1 MDMLAI
7 ASMCLSLVA
16 DFSMKLT
23 GASNLHERWA
33 TFPLLPPISS
43 MVVRVLALNCL
54 TKWYDSLWQEVWR
67 DDYCDQRWYGD
78 DPRLPKD
85 FWSQLSPEWKR
96 DNALRNSFARRWALC
111 ELDVL
116 VARELGLTLEELCDA
131 YRLQFPVLKQ
141 NEDDTWYDANGRIIF
156 TRSMGLSGVGLSR
169 KEFEKVKGY
178 SAGMTVEKTWTDT
191 TLPTG
196 PVERH
201 LTYVA
206 PFTKQDREQDYATIW
221 AALDEEEKN

>member
-1 MDMLAI
+1 MI
-7 ASMCLSLVA
+7 
-16 DFSMKLT
+16 
-23 GASNLHERWA
+23 
-33 TFPLLPPISS
+33 
-43 MVVRVLALNCL
+43 VRVLALNCL
-54 TKWYDSLWQEVWR
+54 TKWYDSLWKEAWR
-67 DDYCDQRWYGD
+67 DDYRNQRWYGD
-78 DPRLPKD
+78 DPRLSKE
-85 FWSQLSPEWKR
+85 FWRQLSPEWKR
-96 DNALRNSFARRWALC
+96 DNALRNAFARRWALC

-116 VARELGLTLEELCDA
+116 VARELGMTLDELCDA
-131 YRLQFPVLKQ
+131 YRLQFPVLRQ

-156 TRSMGLSGVGLSR
+156 TRSMGLSGVGLDR
-169 KEFEKVKGY
+169 KEFEAVKGY

-221 AALDEEEKN
+221 AALDEEGKN